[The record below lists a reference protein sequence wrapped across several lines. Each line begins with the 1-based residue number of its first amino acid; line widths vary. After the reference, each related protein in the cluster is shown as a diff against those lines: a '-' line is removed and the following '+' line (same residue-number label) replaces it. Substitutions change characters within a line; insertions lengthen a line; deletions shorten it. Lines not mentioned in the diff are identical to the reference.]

1 MVTQTLSGVD
11 GSVLSTNLSKA
22 EEPTDAGRGPQG
34 RPRCLS
40 PGPASWGHSDVS
52 KVSPHR
58 TRVVT
63 AGPLRPDPA
72 AFLRNELARA
82 SSDSPASAPGGLPPH
97 IGTPTPAQR

>member
-82 SSDSPASAPGGLPPH
+82 SSDSPASAPGGPPH